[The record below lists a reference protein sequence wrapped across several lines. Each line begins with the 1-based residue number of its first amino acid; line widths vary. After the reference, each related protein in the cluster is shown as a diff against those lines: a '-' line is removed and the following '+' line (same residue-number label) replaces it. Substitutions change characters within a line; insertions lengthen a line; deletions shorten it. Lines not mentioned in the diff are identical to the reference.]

1 MFSLM
6 EETSPLS
13 LIPLWFFYITVKEYF
28 FPSYLTVFQ
37 LFFLDFQIF
46 YFLTR
51 SKFTGNTTSDNVSLT
66 VAVFAVCHIQI

>member
-6 EETSPLS
+6 EETSPLPF
-13 LIPLWFFYITVKEYF
+13 IPLCFFYIAVKEYF

-51 SKFTGNTTSDNVSLT
+51 SKFTGNTTSVSLT